1 MCLSVGCYCFRDSF
15 RLIRKEIKK
24 EHKNYNVPAS
34 YVRNLC
40 NNYGIGFIIGVD
52 RMFKKQN
59 ETTETGIILVTPK
72 EVSEYFQ
79 ALNKIDFEA
88 DKQLE
93 ETNSSNY
100 YKYLGYKDG
109 QNFVPNKSLE

>member
-1 MCLSVGCYCFRDSF
+1 
-15 RLIRKEIKK
+15 
-24 EHKNYNVPAS
+24 
-34 YVRNLC
+34 
-40 NNYGIGFIIGVD
+40 
-52 RMFKKQN
+52 MFKKQN